1 MFFTG
6 LANDLQGIDK
16 KTRRPTKLISQGKQV
31 GYFYDK
37 HGRVK
42 TKTLTPVDKDG
53 VPLRQS
59 SQSIVG
65 YLESLQLF
73 YTPNNELEKSIKI
86 HQQGFE
92 VITTTTNYYYDA
104 FGRRIGKSSSTQ
116 KSSKLNQRAQL
127 VRFPSNLSSLN
138 TTDRPQRKNTLMLW
152 DGNRQIQEITDDF
165 IFTTVYEQN
174 SFVPVARIVERQPHL
189 LKQAKL
195 DEQAEWAKYENM
207 TLSPK
212 AKANIHHKIHTGLRI
227 YYYHTDHLGTPQE
240 LTNDRGE
247 VVWLNYQMAWGG
259 SFSQLNHV
267 YNLDGLDVSSDELQP
282 FRFQGQFFD
291 GETGLHYNRFRYYD
305 SDVGMFISRDPIG
318 LLGGVNVFAY
328 APNPIHWIDPW
339 GLANRPNNGKYK
351 SYVTHTV
358 PINDQ
363 YSSDSIQFRQANKAL
378 RAQLDNNQSFA
389 QKMYKKYPKL
399 ETWTDMGKSPPGLT
413 WHHHEDVRKLV
424 LVDRKDHKANHGL
437 YHPTGQGGRDIW
449 GGGKPGREGKLDG
462 KTGKLK
468 NPCNSI

>member
-6 LANDLQGIDK
+6 LANDLQGVDK
-16 KTRRPTKLISQGKQV
+16 KTHRPTKLISQGKQV

-53 VPLRQS
+53 VPLKQS

-86 HQQGFE
+86 HQQGFD
-92 VITTTTNYYYDA
+92 VTTTTTYYYYDA

-116 KSSKLNQRAQL
+116 KSSKLNQRGQL

-138 TTDRPQRKNTLMLW
+138 TTDRPQRNNTLMLW

-165 IFTTVYEQN
+165 TFTTVYEQN
-174 SFVPVARIVERQPHL
+174 SFVPVARIIERQPHL
-189 LKQAKL
+189 LEKAKL
-195 DEQAEWAKYENM
+195 DEQTEWAKYENM
-207 TLSPK
+207 QLTKCS
-212 AKANIHHKIHTGLRI
+212 KANIHHKIHTGLRI
-227 YYYHTDHLGTPQE
+227 YHYHTDHLGTPQE

-267 YNLDGLDVSSDELQP
+267 YNLDGLDVSADELQP

-318 LLGGVNVFAY
+318 LLGGSNVFQY
-328 APNPIHWIDPW
+328 APNPVMWIDPW
-339 GLANRPNNGKYK
+339 GLSPCHYKEVEKQQLPKQVAESFTDGKYK
-351 SYVTHTV
+351 TV
-358 PINDQ
+358 ELQQDMTYYRVYGGNA
-363 YSSDSIQFRQANKAL
+363 QANGGFVTTNPAVNRIQSKIDSAL
-378 RAQLDNNQSFA
+378 LPEWGNTRQFEATIVV
-389 QKMYKKYPKL
+389 PKG
-399 ETWTDMGKSPPGLT
+399 TIVNIGTVAPQTTKSGTVLSGGADQILLPRGYDSSWIKGSRNVPP
-413 WHHHEDVRKLV
+413 
-424 LVDRKDHKANHGL
+424 
-437 YHPTGQGGRDIW
+437 
-449 GGGKPGREGKLDG
+449 
-462 KTGKLK
+462 
-468 NPCNSI
+468 